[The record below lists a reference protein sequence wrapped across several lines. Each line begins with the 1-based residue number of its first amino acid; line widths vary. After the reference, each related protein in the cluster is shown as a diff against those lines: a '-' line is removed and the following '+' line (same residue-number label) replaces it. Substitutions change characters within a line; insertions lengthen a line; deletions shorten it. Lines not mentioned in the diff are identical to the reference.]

1 MKNIFELVPHAKF
14 GHISGCQNPADLL
27 TRGVNYDYFI
37 ANYNRWFNFPVNK
50 FCCDARSDASE
61 ILKKSVL
68 KSDSDVAL
76 DNHENG
82 LSSINVVKSN
92 EMSFPINVSKFSSFN
107 KVIRV
112 TAYVQKF
119 IKIYK
124 KKQ

>member
-1 MKNIFELVPHAKF
+1 M
-14 GHISGCQNPADLL
+14 
-27 TRGVNYDYFI
+27 
-37 ANYNRWFNFPVNK
+37 
-50 FCCDARSDASE
+50 
-61 ILKKSVL
+61 
-68 KSDSDVAL
+68 AL